1 MIEIDRP
8 AATAVFVAAL
18 VLRHA
23 LQLWLTKRSPGAPHA
38 PTPKIADADRDI
50 RRSGWASTAM
60 LFLCYVS
67 AMGLAVVEIAR
78 SASPWAAAGAGWG
91 LWSCAVAI
99 RMWALAHLREQF
111 SSLIKIRPAHRLVQS
126 GPYGMVRHPLHV
138 AFGLEVTALAVVA
151 WSWWAIPPAALVWIV
166 ILVRN
171 RTEERALAA
180 HFGEEYDAYRARVPA
195 MNVVRGLARRLV
207 RRRPLRDP

>member
-1 MIEIDRP
+1 MIQIERP
-8 AATAVFVAAL
+8 VAAAAFVTAL
-18 VLRHA
+18 IARHA
-23 LQLWLTKRSPGAPHA
+23 AQLWLAGRAPGAPHA
-38 PTPKIADADRDI
+38 PTPETADTDHDV
-50 RRSGWASTAM
+50 RRSGWTSTAL

-67 AMGLAVVEIAR
+67 AMGLAVVEVAR
-78 SASPWAAAGAGWG
+78 GASPWAALGVGGA

-111 SSLIKIRPAHRLVQS
+111 SALIEIRPAHRLVRS
-126 GPYGMVRHPLHV
+126 GPYGIARHPLHV
-138 AFGLEVTALAVVA
+138 AFGLEVTAFAGAA

-180 HFGEEYDAYRARVPA
+180 HFGGEYDAYRARVPA
-195 MNVVRGLARRLV
+195 MNVVRGLARRFV
-207 RRRPLRDP
+207 GRRRLRDP